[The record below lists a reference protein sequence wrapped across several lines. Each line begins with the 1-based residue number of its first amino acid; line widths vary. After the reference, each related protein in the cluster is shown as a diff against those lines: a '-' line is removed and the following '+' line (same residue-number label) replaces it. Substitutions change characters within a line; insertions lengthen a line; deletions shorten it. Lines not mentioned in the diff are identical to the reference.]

1 MFCSVGEIFYV
12 RGVDRLA
19 GRKIN
24 YMKVMVDEGRSYGY
38 GYRAG
43 TANRKEIEEMGA
55 GEGTHIPKSAMTM
68 SLSGSLVR

>member
-1 MFCSVGEIFYV
+1 MKLFFGGVKMFCSVGEIFYV

-24 YMKVMVDEGRSYGY
+24 YMKVVEEGRSYRY

-55 GEGTHIPKSAMTM
+55 GGGLTSQNQ
-68 SLSGSLVR
+68 R